1 MRLTLHPPV
10 LATSPALRLSAA
22 VAASL
27 ALHAVV
33 LAPSGPPPGSP
44 LGRAGAGTPLA
55 ARIVAVPAQTPTE
68 RASPAPATPARP
80 AVEPDQAA
88 SARQATPPPVPPPA
102 ADAPALGLPGAPVY
116 YLQSE
121 LDVRA
126 RMQGHVDPPYPATAP
141 PEGGYVV
148 LRLLISEEGQV
159 ERVLVVVAEP
169 EGYFEQAATEAFAA
183 ARFFPGRRGDVAVK
197 SQTFIELKFHP
208 LVPTDAAASGAPAT
222 DAATTAASQN
232 P

>member
-10 LATSPALRLSAA
+10 LATAPALRLSAA
-22 VAASL
+22 LAASL

-33 LAPSGPPPGSP
+33 VLAPSGPPTGSP
-44 LGRAGAGTPLA
+44 LGRSGGGTPLA
-55 ARIVAVPAQTPTE
+55 ARIVAVPAQPPSE
-68 RASPAPATPARP
+68 RASPAPTTPARP
-80 AVEPDQAA
+80 AVEPEQVAA
-88 SARQATPPPVPPPA
+88 ARQATPPNVPQPA
-102 ADAPALGLPGAPVY
+102 IDPPALGLPGAPVY

-126 RMQGHVDPPYPATAP
+126 RMQGHIDPPYPATAP
-141 PEGGYVV
+141 PDGGYVV
-148 LRLLISEEGQV
+148 LRLLSSEEGQV

-169 EGYFEQAATEAFAA
+169 AGYFEQAAADAFAA

-208 LVPTDAAASGAPAT
+208 LVPTAG
-222 DAATTAASQN
+222 TAAEAGQN

>member
-1 MRLTLHPPV
+1 MRLTLHPPA
-10 LATSPALRLSAA
+10 LATSPVLRLSAA

-27 ALHAVV
+27 ALHAAVV

-44 LGRAGAGTPLA
+44 LGRSGAGTPLA
-55 ARIVAVPAQTPTE
+55 ARIVAVPAQPQAE
-68 RASPAPATPARP
+68 RAPPAPPTPARP
-80 AVEPDQAA
+80 AVEPEQTA
-88 SARQATPPPVPPPA
+88 SARQATPPSVPPPA
-102 ADAPALGLPGAPVY
+102 PEVPALGLPGAPVY

-126 RMQGHVDPPYPATAP
+126 QMQGHVDPPYPATAP
-141 PEGGYVV
+141 PDGGYVV

-159 ERVLVVVAEP
+159 ERVLVVTAEP
-169 EGYFEQAATEAFAA
+169 AGYFEQAAADAFAA

-208 LVPTDAAASGAPAT
+208 LVPTAG
-222 DAATTAASQN
+222 TAAEAGQN
-232 P
+232 R